1 MRRFEKKKIIQECN
15 LRLENER
22 LFEKMNLNEIG
33 DEPFPYE
40 YTQSYN
46 DLSYAIEFK
55 VPKEDKAK
63 MGDDSVEESFYDM
76 EAKYSM
82 YHTPTT
88 RNHPNIT
95 KLAKELGYEGEELP
109 DNLFAIY
116 ISFGVLN
123 QHKSLDF
130 PELKSKYVFRTMA
143 TVQAAALEIIKKN
156 ISFGKTLFMVF
167 SYPMGGGKGGD
178 LREKLY
184 NLYYDMQINKKTEN
198 NLFANFKK
206 WSISPYAG
214 VVNIEVING
223 NLIPPKPIFRSN
235 FSLAIGEFNKELF
248 DAFVDYYETTIKGSD
263 LTSNFEIRN
272 PSIKY
277 LDTLIKHVTVEQV
290 KDIFIDF
297 KTKKGIELTKENG
310 AHMYFNDKKINN
322 IDDLDNLDNL

>member
-1 MRRFEKKKIIQECN
+1 MRRFEKKKIIQESN

-22 LFEKMNLNEIG
+22 LFEKMSLNEIG

-40 YTQSYN
+40 FTESMNGYSYV
-46 DLSYAIEFK
+46 IEFK
-55 VPKEDKAK
+55 VPKEDKTK
-63 MGDDSVEESFYDM
+63 MGDDSAEESFYDM
-76 EAKYSM
+76 KASYSM
-82 YHTPTT
+82 YHTPTS
-88 RNHPNIT
+88 RNYPNIT
-95 KLAKELGYEGEELP
+95 KIAKELGYEGEELP
-109 DNLFAIY
+109 ENLFAIY

-123 QHKSLDF
+123 ENKSLEF

-143 TVQAAALEIIKKN
+143 TVQAAALEIVKKN
-156 ISFGKTLFMVF
+156 IGYGKTLLMVF
-167 SYPMGGGKGGD
+167 SYPMGGGKGGA

-206 WSISPYAG
+206 WSITPYAG
-214 VVNIEVING
+214 IANTEVING

-235 FSLAIGEFNKELF
+235 LSLAIGEFNKELY

-263 LTSNFEIRN
+263 LTSTLQIKN

-277 LDTLIKHVTVEQV
+277 LDVLIKDVTVEQL
-290 KDIFIDF
+290 KDMLIDF
-297 KTKKGIELTKENG
+297 KTKKGMELTKENG
-310 AHMYFNDKKINN
+310 ASMYFDSKKINN